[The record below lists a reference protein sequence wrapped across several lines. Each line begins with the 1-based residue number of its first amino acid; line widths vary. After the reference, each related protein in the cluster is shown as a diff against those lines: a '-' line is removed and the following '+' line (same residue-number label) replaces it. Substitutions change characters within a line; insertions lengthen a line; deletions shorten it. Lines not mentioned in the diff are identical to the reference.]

1 MRFLA
6 PWWLLLLLPVAALVA
21 AYVVQHRRR
30 SRYAVRFATQPM
42 LSRLIPRSPGWRR
55 HAPASAQLLALG
67 LLAVAAARP
76 EMDVEVPRERAT
88 VMVVLDTS
96 LSMNATDVQ
105 PTRIDAAAK
114 AAASFVEGL
123 PEQYDVGVV
132 GFARTA
138 VVMAPLSTDREQAAG
153 ALSATSLGAGTA
165 IGEGVFVSL
174 RHIESF
180 VERTGSEAP
189 ARIVLLS
196 DGQNTTGR
204 SPEEAAEAAR
214 DAGVPVSTIAYGSPD
229 GGIDA
234 GGMRIL
240 TPVDDTAL
248 DEIAETTRGSSY
260 SAEDGDELEQVY
272 DEIQSTIG
280 WRTEQRDVTA
290 YAVALGVLAALV
302 AAALSL
308 RWFSRLP

>member
-55 HAPASAQLLALG
+55 HAPASAQLFALG

-138 VVMAPLSTDREQAAG
+138 VVMAPLSTDREQATG